1 MSEAAPQAAGGMSK
15 DEIYDGLRML
25 EMLWGDG
32 RRMFGFDP
40 KRGWWC
46 AGQIGSIV
54 FAGTPPEL
62 GEKLN
67 GNPGHRD
74 E

>member
-1 MSEAAPQAAGGMSK
+1 MSEAAPQAASGMSAA
-15 DEIYDGLRML
+15 DIYDAMRML

-40 KRGWWC
+40 ERGWWC
-46 AGQIGSIV
+46 TEQIGSIT
-54 FAGTPPEL
+54 FAASPTEL

-67 GNPGHRD
+67 GNPGPPT
-74 E
+74 

>member
-1 MSEAAPQAAGGMSK
+1 MSEAAQQAASGMSTA
-15 DEIYDGLRML
+15 DMYDAMQML

-40 KRGWWC
+40 KLGWWC
-46 AGQIGSIV
+46 AEQIGSII
-54 FAGTPPEL
+54 FAGSPTEL

-67 GNPGHRD
+67 EESGTPT
-74 E
+74 